1 MHIKDLIQKK
11 RNLENIHVK
20 VNNDKNILLINILN
34 LTRKLSFYVD
44 NALLNSKLL
53 DGLKEKYNIKNNFI
67 QSNKF
72 TQLKHKIKKPRELY
86 IYLTEE
92 QKYGTD
98 SYSRYENEILKRSK
112 DSSIDFISI
121 GERSKNFIESNKLNL
136 LRYFDNSSYPNLTKI
151 LTKTIKILF
160 VENNYSKVNFV
171 INSSKNYKDPFTILP
186 LENFDVDKLLQLK
199 ERTEWN
205 NSLKDYK
212 IYPNIENFI
221 EAQIFVYLENVI
233 NSLIV
238 ESSFYNAKNN
248 LVTIDKKIKQIDEE
262 LSIVTKRVNRAKQ
275 EKQIEEII
283 LLTQKKK
290 TIFDE
295 GGN

>member
-262 LSIVTKRVNRAKQ
+262 LLIVTKRVNRAKQ

>member
-199 ERTEWN
+199 EKTEWN

-262 LSIVTKRVNRAKQ
+262 LLIVTKRVNRAKQ

>member
-34 LTRKLSFYVD
+34 VTRKLSFYVD

-199 ERTEWN
+199 EKTEWN

-262 LSIVTKRVNRAKQ
+262 LLIVTKRVNRAKQ

>member
-1 MHIKDLIQKK
+1 M
-11 RNLENIHVK
+11 
-20 VNNDKNILLINILN
+20 LINILN

-262 LSIVTKRVNRAKQ
+262 LLIVTKRVNRAKQ

>member
-1 MHIKDLIQKK
+1 M
-11 RNLENIHVK
+11 
-20 VNNDKNILLINILN
+20 LINILN

-199 ERTEWN
+199 EKTEWN

-262 LSIVTKRVNRAKQ
+262 LLIVTKRVNRAKQ

>member
-11 RNLENIHVK
+11 NNLENIKIK

-34 LTRKLSFYVD
+34 LTRRLSFYVD
-44 NALLNSKLL
+44 NALLNSQML

-67 QSNKF
+67 QTNKIEL
-72 TQLKHKIKKPRELY
+72 LKQKIKKPKELY

-98 SYSRYENEILKRSK
+98 SYSRYEREILKRSK
-112 DSSIDFISI
+112 KVNIDFITI
-121 GERSKNFIESNKLNL
+121 GERAKNFVTSNKLEL
-136 LRYFDNSSYPNLTKI
+136 IKDFENSSYKNLIKI
-151 LTKTIKILF
+151 LTKIIKILF
-160 VENNYSKVNFV
+160 VETNYSKVNFV
-171 INSSKNYKDPFTILP
+171 INSNKNYKDPFTILP
-186 LENFDVDKLLQLK
+186 LENFDVHKLLQIEENVGETDSLK
-199 ERTEWN
+199 E
-205 NSLKDYK
+205 YK

-221 EAQIFVYLENVI
+221 ESQIFVFLENVI
-233 NSLIV
+233 NSLIT

-248 LVTIDKKIKQIDEE
+248 LVTIDKKIKQIDDE
-262 LSIVTKRVNRAKQ
+262 LLIVNKRVNRAKQ

-283 LLTQKKK
+283 LLTKKKK
-290 TIFDE
+290 TIFD

>member
-11 RNLENIHVK
+11 NNLENIKIK

-34 LTRKLSFYVD
+34 LTRRLSFYVD
-44 NALLNSKLL
+44 NALLNSQML

-67 QSNKF
+67 QTNKIEL
-72 TQLKHKIKKPRELY
+72 LKQKIKKPKELY

-98 SYSRYENEILKRSK
+98 SYSRYEREILKRSK
-112 DSSIDFISI
+112 KVNIDFITI
-121 GERSKNFIESNKLNL
+121 GERAKNFVTSNKLEL
-136 LRYFDNSSYPNLTKI
+136 IKDFENSSYKNLIKI
-151 LTKTIKILF
+151 LTKIIKILF
-160 VENNYSKVNFV
+160 VETNYSKVNFV
-171 INSSKNYKDPFTILP
+171 INSNKNYKDPFTILP
-186 LENFDVDKLLQLK
+186 LENFDVHKLLQIEENVGETDSLK
-199 ERTEWN
+199 E
-205 NSLKDYK
+205 YK

-221 EAQIFVYLENVI
+221 ESQIFVFLENVI
-233 NSLIV
+233 NSLIT

-262 LSIVTKRVNRAKQ
+262 LLIVNKRVNRAKQ

-283 LLTQKKK
+283 LLTKKKK
-290 TIFDE
+290 TIFD